1 MAYHFINGFVC
12 VIVLSCCPS
21 SGFLLDTTPTYA
33 CVDQAQSCDVF
44 NTTYGVCNDHHNA
57 YQICRKFCGLCNV
70 VNGGWSMWSAFGI
83 CDVTCGNGTMTR
95 TRQCNNP
102 KPLNGGEDCQGPSLN
117 NADCLLNSCPTH
129 GAWSAWIE
137 WGSCSVTCGTG
148 LRRRDRACDN
158 PWPSRDGNHC
168 FGDNINYEICSKPVC
183 ATWTAWGSWS
193 SCSDTCGYGLRER
206 YRNCSATSDMQNF
219 CVGSDVQNVM
229 CKTSCNENRYQ
240 LVIPQVHFFVRIA
253 EGPLTLSSGQNII
266 FTNAQINEGHG
277 YDVASGKFTVSVPG
291 LYAFAVQYC
300 VQPNQYGHIDIVKQG
315 TILQRS
321 IFQKSSDAYQ
331 CVSMQAFTRAAISD
345 QIWVKSGFSS
355 SNLYDNENMFTSFS
369 GVLIHV

>member
-33 CVDQAQSCDVF
+33 CVDQAQRFDVF

-70 VNGGWSMWSAFGI
+70 VNGGWSIWSAFGI

-102 KPLNGGEDCQGPSLN
+102 KPLNGREDCQGPSQNNGQCILN
-117 NADCLLNSCPTH
+117 RCPTH

-158 PWPSRDGNHC
+158 PWPSSDGDPC
-168 FGDNINYEICSKPVC
+168 FGDNINYEICSMPVC
-183 ATWTAWGSWS
+183 ATWTDWGSWS

-206 YRNCSATSDMQNF
+206 YRNCSGMNEMQNF
-219 CVGSDVQNVM
+219 CVGNDAQTVM
-229 CKTSCNENRYQ
+229 CKTSCNENRYE
-240 LVIPQVHFFVRIA
+240 LVIPQVYFNARSSNGGHF
-253 EGPLTLSSGQNII
+253 TLSPGQDII
-266 FTNAQINEGHG
+266 FQSVNINEGQG
-277 YDVASGKFTVSVPG
+277 YDVASGRFTVSVPG
-291 LYAFAVQYC
+291 MYAFAVQFC
-300 VQPNQYGHIDIVKQG
+300 VQATQHAYIDIVKQG

-321 IFQKSSDAYQ
+321 ISQIAGYH
-331 CVSMQAFTRAAISD
+331 CMSMQAFTMAAISD
-345 QIWVKSGFSS
+345 QIWVRSADVTSY
-355 SNLYDNENMFTSFS
+355 LYDDGNSFTSFS
-369 GVLIHV
+369 GVLIHL

>member
-1 MAYHFINGFVC
+1 MLVLYNEHWHVHVLLFIV
-12 VIVLSCCPS
+12 
-21 SGFLLDTTPTYA
+21 
-33 CVDQAQSCDVF
+33 
-44 NTTYGVCNDHHNA
+44 H
-57 YQICRKFCGLCNV
+57 
-70 VNGGWSMWSAFGI
+70 GGWSMWSAFGI

-102 KPLNGGEDCQGPSLN
+102 KPLNGGEDCQGPSQTNGQCILN
-117 NADCLLNSCPTH
+117 RCPTH
-129 GAWSAWIE
+129 GAWSAWNE

-158 PWPSRDGNHC
+158 PWPSMGGNPC
-168 FGDNINYEICSKPVC
+168 FGDNINYEICSMPVC

-240 LVIPQVHFFVRIA
+240 LVIPQVHFYVRIA
-253 EGPLTLSSGQNII
+253 EGSSTLSPGQNII
-266 FTNAQINEGHG
+266 FTNAQINEGQG

-300 VQPNQYGHIDIVKQG
+300 VQPHLYGYIDIVKQG

-321 IFQKSSDAYQ
+321 MFERRSEAYQ

-345 QIWVKSGFSS
+345 QIWVKSGISS
-355 SNLYDNENMFTSFS
+355 SYLYDNENMFTSFS